1 MPQLITFFII
11 ITIIYWIARRA
22 TRKETRQY
30 VEENPEPKEA
40 QNIETVDSMT
50 EIIVEFVF
58 LRIKNQFMIHS
69 FPNIVINNVE
79 TYKMMNDKLTLK
91 LPTKFHLHFGMPY
104 LSGESYKLSE
114 SYNLKLGRKYRV
126 TIKPKAFVFLKP
138 KVSVDEIGLI

>member
-69 FPNIVINNVE
+69 FPNIVINNVINNPIN
-79 TYKMMNDKLTLK
+79 MSFLHTLDI
-91 LPTKFHLHFGMPY
+91 
-104 LSGESYKLSE
+104 
-114 SYNLKLGRKYRV
+114 KYQ
-126 TIKPKAFVFLKP
+126 THIHEDIIFLNF
-138 KVSVDEIGLI
+138 